1 MTSLSVFTSTSSKI
15 VTTPA
20 SNTKVNGN
28 TTAILIIFRSLKTN
42 RKDGLGVQLYPDGA
56 RYEGTFKDGLFH
68 GWGKMSQANGDVYMG
83 EW

>member
-1 MTSLSVFTSTSSKI
+1 MFLKI
-15 VTTPA
+15 VTTLA

-28 TTAILIIFRSLKTN
+28 YPQLLIIFRSLKTN

>member
-1 MTSLSVFTSTSSKI
+1 MSSKI
-15 VTTPA
+15 VTTQA

-28 TTAILIIFRSLKTN
+28 TTAIFIIYRSLKTN